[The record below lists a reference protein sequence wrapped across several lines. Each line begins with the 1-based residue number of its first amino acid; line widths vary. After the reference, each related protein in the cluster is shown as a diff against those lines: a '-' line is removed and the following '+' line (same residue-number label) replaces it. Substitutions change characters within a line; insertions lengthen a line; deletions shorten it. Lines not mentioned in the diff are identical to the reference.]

1 MTNSAF
7 RNAVVE
13 LQLIHWDLKRVTSYF
28 LLKYLAVLYLST
40 CSYETLSIEFRQLL
54 TLKYEDASMSSRR
67 YNIGVIGYGLSA
79 KVFHIPL
86 ILTVPDFKLHAIVQ
100 RSPKPDD
107 NAEKDHPGVKVWRS
121 ADEMVI
127 DEKLDVVVV
136 TTAPDT
142 HPSLAKLALE
152 AGKHGVPQSLVS
164 EADNS
169 H

>member
-1 MTNSAF
+1 MPINPLGPEAGYQLLSTWNIRLSE
-7 RNAVVE
+7 RKQEIVE
-13 LQLIHWDLKRVTSYF
+13 L
-28 LLKYLAVLYLST
+28 
-40 CSYETLSIEFRQLL
+40 RQLSS
-54 TLKYEDASMSSRR
+54 LKYEDVPMSSKR

-86 ILTVPDFKLHAIVQ
+86 ILTVSDFKLHAIVQ

-121 ADEMVI
+121 ADEMVT
-127 DEKLDVVVV
+127 DEGLDVVVV

-152 AGKHGVPQSLVS
+152 AGKHGMSQRPCKLGK
-164 EADNS
+164 
-169 H
+169 

>member
-1 MTNSAF
+1 
-7 RNAVVE
+7 
-13 LQLIHWDLKRVTSYF
+13 
-28 LLKYLAVLYLST
+28 
-40 CSYETLSIEFRQLL
+40 
-54 TLKYEDASMSSRR
+54 MSSKR

-121 ADEMVI
+121 ADEMVT
-127 DEKLDVVVV
+127 DEGLDVVVV

-152 AGKHGVPQSLVS
+152 AGKHGMSQRLCKLGK
-164 EADNS
+164 
-169 H
+169 